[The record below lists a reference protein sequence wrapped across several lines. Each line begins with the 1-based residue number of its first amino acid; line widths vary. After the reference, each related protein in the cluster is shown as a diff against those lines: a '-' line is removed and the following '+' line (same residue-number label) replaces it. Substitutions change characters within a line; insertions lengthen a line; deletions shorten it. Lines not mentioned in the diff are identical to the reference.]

1 MRVLGID
8 IGLKRTGLAMS
19 DELGIS
25 VSILPNL
32 QARNRATALEKLLSL
47 VNEFEIAV
55 IVIGLPE
62 ARTEHS
68 KAIVSRVL
76 GLEQA
81 LKTLVQEQG
90 LALRIALVDETLSSK
105 RAAQSLA
112 QSGVSQKQRKIK
124 LDGAAAA
131 IMVEHYLMSHK
142 VQDD

>member
-32 QARNRATALEKLLSL
+32 QARSRAMALEKLLSL
-47 VNEFEIAV
+47 VNEFGIKV
-55 IVIGLPE
+55 IVIGLPQ

-68 KAIVSRVL
+68 KAVVSRVL

-81 LKTLVQEQG
+81 LQTLVAEQG
-90 LALRIALVDETLSSK
+90 LALTIALVDETLTSK
-105 RAAQSLA
+105 HAAQRLA
-112 QSGVSQKQRKIK
+112 SSGVSRKQRKIK

-131 IMVEHYLMSHK
+131 IMVEHYLISHK
-142 VQDD
+142 PKDS

>member
-32 QARNRATALEKLLSL
+32 HARSRAMALEKLLSL
-47 VNEFEIAV
+47 VNEFAVEV

-68 KAIVSRVL
+68 KAVASRVM
-76 GLEQA
+76 GLYEA
-81 LKTLVQEQG
+81 LMALAVEQG
-90 LALRIALVDETLSSK
+90 LAFKVALIDETLTSK
-105 RAAQSLA
+105 MAAQSLA

-131 IMVEHYLMSHK
+131 IMVEHYLISHK
-142 VQDD
+142 AQDF